1 MTNASRI
8 HFNRRALLK
17 SAAAGTAAALAA
29 PMIARAD
36 SKSIKIG
43 MSTILSGRVA
53 QLGTSSRNAVMTE
66 CSFGFRPGRSA
77 HQALQSLHTAIMSQ
91 GLQWVVELPMARLRS
106 DFSVR

>member
-29 PMIARAD
+29 PMIARAE

-53 QLGTSSRNAVMTE
+53 QLGTSSRNAV
-66 CSFGFRPGRSA
+66 
-77 HQALQSLHTAIMSQ
+77 I
-91 GLQWVVELPMARLRS
+91 
-106 DFSVR
+106 FSVDSEPRRTKFRASI